1 LERSA
6 ALENGTVASRGPHHG
21 HNGVAAAAAT
31 VTIEVTELCKADIV
45 EGISERSAAFTAR
58 LRGF

>member
-1 LERSA
+1 M
-6 ALENGTVASRGPHHG
+6 ASRGPHHG